1 MWFVQVRHC
10 CWHEYVLVGCMCSIK
25 CPLTHPKEKTKK
37 IIKHKNKK
45 NEKMWKWKKQ
55 CGHEVEAWARHM
67 LEAWEVQFL
76 LENQWK
82 PPTQKKKKLM
92 WKWSDVK
99 LLNLVAVRLFLGPPK
114 SPRRRMFCKQMV
126 DFVTVRYICSHM
138 FLWQCFVILIIR
150 IRLVN
155 SYLFCFSSF
164 SKFRFWIQYQSVT
177 LSETS
182 AEVWNTWA
190 ATQAHS
196 A

>member
-1 MWFVQVRHC
+1 MEMKKTMWTWGGSLSAAH
-10 CWHEYVLVGCMCSIK
+10 VGGLGSTIPAGKPM
-25 CPLTHPKEKTKK
+25 
-37 IIKHKNKK
+37 
-45 NEKMWKWKKQ
+45 
-55 CGHEVEAWARHM
+55 EA
-67 LEAWEVQFL
+67 
-76 LENQWK
+76 
-82 PPTQKKKKLM
+82 TDTKKKLM

-114 SPRRRMFCKQMV
+114 SPRRRMFCKQMI

>member
-1 MWFVQVRHC
+1 MIAWYDLDCHCKPSFLQYSFGPKQSFLPWPLRNGSTCWRPGKYNSCWKANGSHRH
-10 CWHEYVLVGCMCSIK
+10 
-25 CPLTHPKEKTKK
+25 
-37 IIKHKNKK
+37 
-45 NEKMWKWKKQ
+45 
-55 CGHEVEAWARHM
+55 
-67 LEAWEVQFL
+67 
-76 LENQWK
+76 
-82 PPTQKKKKLM
+82 KKKKLM

-182 AEVWNTWA
+182 EVWNTWA

>member
-1 MWFVQVRHC
+1 M
-10 CWHEYVLVGCMCSIK
+10 YVLAGT
-25 CPLTHPKEKTKK
+25 PLVCAYSDVDIFNCFILRSYKLCGYIFAQRWRPGKYNSCWKANGSHR
-37 IIKHKNKK
+37 HKKK
-45 NEKMWKWKKQ
+45 N
-55 CGHEVEAWARHM
+55 
-67 LEAWEVQFL
+67 
-76 LENQWK
+76 
-82 PPTQKKKKLM
+82 LM

>member
-1 MWFVQVRHC
+1 
-10 CWHEYVLVGCMCSIK
+10 
-25 CPLTHPKEKTKK
+25 
-37 IIKHKNKK
+37 
-45 NEKMWKWKKQ
+45 MWKWKNN
-55 CGHEVEAWARHM
+55 VDMR
-67 LEAWEVQFL
+67 
-76 LENQWK
+76 WK
-82 PPTQKKKKLM
+82 PERSTCWRPGKYNSCWKANGSHRHKKKKLM

-164 SKFRFWIQYQSVT
+164 RNLDFEFNTSQSHFQKPLRKFGT
-177 LSETS
+177 LGQLHKHTLHRKIHGKYWERVGVSCWLGPK
-182 AEVWNTWA
+182 A
-190 ATQAHS
+190 
-196 A
+196 